1 MMGRLPRACANGV
14 LVLLLAAGC
23 TSSTERPRGSAAVE
37 DDPSPPPEALQRAEQ
52 AADALGAELMET
64 LTEELIDGGPVQALR
79 VCSEVAQ
86 AIATAHSHD
95 GVLVRRVSRKVRN
108 PADTPDAYE
117 REVLVQFAARLEG
130 GQPLEASV
138 EVVEHDGQRTLRY
151 LRPIRIM
158 EPCLT
163 CHGGREQ
170 MDPELLSVL
179 DERYPNDA
187 ATGYRDGDLRGA
199 ISVSVALDGG

>member
-1 MMGRLPRACANGV
+1 MDRLPRACANWM
-14 LVLLLAAGC
+14 LVLLLATGC
-23 TSSTERPRGSAAVE
+23 APTAEQPEGSAAVE
-37 DDPSPPPEALQRAEQ
+37 GDSSPPPEALQRAEQ

-64 LTEELIDGGPVQALR
+64 LTAELMDGGPVQALR

-86 AIATAHSHD
+86 GIATAHSHD
-95 GVLVRRVSRKVRN
+95 GVVVRRVSHKVRN

-117 REVLVQFAARLEG
+117 REVLERFAARLEN
-130 GQPLEASV
+130 GQSLEASV
-138 EVVEHDGQRTLRY
+138 EVVENDGQRTLRY

-158 EPCLT
+158 EPCLN

-170 MDPELLSVL
+170 MEPELVSVL

-187 ATGYRDGDLRGA
+187 ATGYREGDLRGA